1 MSSDTKPCPFCGAT
15 GIIFKETDT
24 EKWGAAYCPQC
35 GAAGTDVRTG
45 YNMEPDAPWHKDA
58 LEEWNKRAEKY
69 IYSSHDLGAYV
80 KALFLLEKRFSLM
93 KSNPKPIYLTVFFFS
108 IACAVVIWAVAV
120 WCAAR
125 NLGAR

>member
-35 GAAGTDVRTG
+35 GAAGPDVRTG

-69 IYSSHDLGAYV
+69 IYSSYVCAYCKTDKNCLISWRV
-80 KALFLLEKRFSLM
+80 CKGTFFVGKEVFVNEI
-93 KSNPKPIYLTVFFFS
+93 KS
-108 IACAVVIWAVAV
+108 
-120 WCAAR
+120 
-125 NLGAR
+125 